1 MQANYYLVVNDIRYI
16 YLGAFVETLS
26 QLRVNVLLTAQITD
40 TISNIYSTCSLRY
53 ICVVSY
59 YLRSRIFV
67 VD

>member
-1 MQANYYLVVNDIRYI
+1 MQANYYLVVNGIRYI

-53 ICVVSY
+53 ICS
-59 YLRSRIFV
+59 
-67 VD
+67 